1 VDELGEEV
9 LEQLETDE
17 EDEEDEEEWVWLRV
31 NLGRGGVPSPEE
43 EVDMF
48 KLAHGEPR
56 PPLATTV
63 EPRETEDGL

>member
-1 VDELGEEV
+1 ME
-9 LEQLETDE
+9 
-17 EDEEDEEEWVWLRV
+17 LRV
-31 NLGRGGVPSPEE
+31 SLGRGGVPSPEE

-56 PPLATTV
+56 PPPSATTV

>member
-1 VDELGEEV
+1 ME
-9 LEQLETDE
+9 
-17 EDEEDEEEWVWLRV
+17 LRV
-31 NLGRGGVPSPEE
+31 SLGRGGVPSPE

-56 PPLATTV
+56 PPPSATTV